1 MANIYAEQFFYSF
14 TKMLTGI
21 HGTID
26 LASST
31 TGVTAT
37 SINGAT
43 AARTG
48 TGEITIT
55 LVDPYAALI
64 SAQFQV
70 LSATAQDRVVQ
81 IKSQDPTSAAQTVV
95 FRLLAGAT
103 ATDPTSACTIEVD
116 LMFRNSSIT
125 K

>member
-14 TKMLTGI
+14 TKMLTGL

-26 LASST
+26 VASST

-37 SINGAT
+37 SINGVAS

-55 LVDPYAALI
+55 LSDPYAALV

-81 IKSQDPTSAAQTVV
+81 IKSVDVVTAKTVV
-95 FRLLAGAT
+95 IRLLAAAT
-103 ATDPTSACTIEVD
+103 ATDPASACTIEVD
-116 LMFRNSSIT
+116 LMLRNSSIT

>member
-1 MANIYAEQFFYSF
+1 MANRGFSQQFLYSF
-14 TKMLTGI
+14 TPMLTSI
-21 HGTID
+21 HGSID
-26 LASST
+26 VASST

-37 SINGAT
+37 SIVGAT

-55 LVDPYAALI
+55 FVDKWNFFKWAA
-64 SAQFQV
+64 FQI

-81 IKSQDPTSAAQTVV
+81 IKSVDLSAKTLVLE
-95 FRLLAGAT
+95 LLAGAT
-103 ATDPTSACTIEVD
+103 ATDPASALTIYCNIFVS
-116 LMFRNSSIT
+116 NSSVT

>member
-103 ATDPTSACTIEVD
+103 ATDPASACTIEVD